1 MKMLEKASVSGPL
14 GLKEVL
20 SEYVNK
26 PGAEPTQRGAQEVST
41 SSDGTDEKTFSIT
54 KKQLF
59 VLVETGGIGALAET
73 GKLAEMIRTDKLD
86 EFVKLINM
94 AGEG

>member
-1 MKMLEKASVSGPL
+1 MLEKASVSGPL

-20 SEYVNK
+20 SEYVK
-26 PGAEPTQRGAQEVST
+26 QPGADPTPPSAQEVST
-41 SSDGTDEKTFSIT
+41 PREGTDGKTFSIT
-54 KKQLF
+54 KKQLLD
-59 VLVETGGIGALAET
+59 LVESGAIGALAET